1 LKSAQ
6 WGLKAGLIAALLAAA
21 AVRPA
26 SAHDRSESFSHWRY
40 AHGEL
45 NGVLTARSR
54 EVTRLT
60 LPGEGVGALAPILA
74 AHLDRTIA
82 ASLDGAPCVATR
94 PPYPLPSDA
103 GYIRIGIWLRCPEG
117 ERLHI
122 GIGAFFDV
130 APAHHHFIYVE
141 SPSGASREAIL
152 SASSRG
158 VDLDLTSMSKAAGLR
173 QFVQMGILHIFT
185 GIDHLAFL
193 LALLITARNFRQVFT
208 IITGFTLGHSLT
220 LSLAALGVVQANR
233 GAVES
238 LIGLTIA
245 LAAARNLIHGEKEG
259 RIAAL
264 WAALVIS
271 SLLLAPSAL
280 RPDLPD
286 ILVVGIAFGTAC
298 VVWRGSMRSDAESV
312 SARLL
317 MAAGFGLVHGLGFA
331 GALQDLH
338 LPQQMLLSS
347 LVGFN
352 IGVEIGQLGAV
363 AAAAL
368 LARALMQL
376 RPVPSAT
383 GAPAMAVS
391 ALLLAVGTAWFLTRA
406 FALTPM

>member
-1 LKSAQ
+1 LKLAQ
-6 WGLKAGLIAALLAAA
+6 WALKAGLIAALLAAA
-21 AVRPA
+21 LVRPV

-60 LPGEGVGALAPILA
+60 LPGEGIGALAPLLA
-74 AHLDRTIA
+74 AHLDRTIT
-82 ASLDGAPCVATR
+82 ASLDGAPCAATR

-103 GYIRIGIWLRCPEG
+103 GYIRIGILLRCPEG
-117 ERLHI
+117 ERLRI

-152 SASSRG
+152 SASSPG
-158 VDLDLTSMSKAAGLR
+158 VELDLTSMAKAAGLR
-173 QFVQMGILHIFT
+173 QFVEMGILHIFT

-193 LALLITARNFRQVFT
+193 LALLITARTFKQAFT

-220 LSLAALGVVQANR
+220 LSLAALGLVQANR

-245 LAAARNLIHGEKEG
+245 LAAARNLIRGEHEG
-259 RIAAL
+259 RFAAL

-271 SLLLAPSAL
+271 SLLLVPSAL
-280 RPDLPD
+280 RPELPD

-312 SARLL
+312 SARLV
-317 MAAGFGLVHGLGFA
+317 MAAGFGLIHGLGFA

-368 LARALMQL
+368 LARAMMQL
-376 RPVPSAT
+376 RPVASAT
-383 GAPAMAVS
+383 GAPAMVVS